1 MHVTGENQMNSV
13 IGECI
18 NQSLCLRFTRVRD
31 KPENT
36 QTVHLEERFLA
47 HPAVALEQSRM
58 TIDDM
63 AKLTMRSITSALDLL
78 RNYSE
83 EGFAKVEAM
92 ESEADQYEDQLG
104 TYLLKLTATNLSEP
118 QSREVSKYLHVLSD
132 FERITDH
139 ALNLAQSA
147 KERDE
152 KKVLF
157 SETAQEELQVI
168 SRAVSDV
175 VSMTVSSFYSD
186 SLEDAK
192 HIEPLEETIDNL
204 CDEMKLHHVQ
214 RLQQGTC
221 TILQGF
227 IFNDLL
233 TNFERISD
241 HCSNVAVAMIEL
253 SVGSFETHDYI
264 DHLKERSAFMFQEDL
279 KKYEAEYSLPALE
292 KA

>member
-1 MHVTGENQMNSV
+1 MNNTYGYILGKYGKDGDHLDMFINDAADLDNWNGTVYVVDQVDPKTGKFDEHK
-13 IGECI
+13 
-18 NQSLCLRFTRVRD
+18 CL
-31 KPENT
+31 
-36 QTVHLEERFLA
+36 
-47 HPAVALEQSRM
+47 
-58 TIDDM
+58 
-63 AKLTMRSITSALDLL
+63 
-78 RNYSE
+78 Y
-83 EGFAKVEAM
+83 GF
-92 ESEADQYEDQLG
+92 
-104 TYLLKLTATNLSEP
+104 
-118 QSREVSKYLHVLSD
+118 
-132 FERITDH
+132 
-139 ALNLAQSA
+139 
-147 KERDE
+147 
-152 KKVLF
+152 
-157 SETAQEELQVI
+157 
-168 SRAVSDV
+168 
-175 VSMTVSSFYSD
+175 D